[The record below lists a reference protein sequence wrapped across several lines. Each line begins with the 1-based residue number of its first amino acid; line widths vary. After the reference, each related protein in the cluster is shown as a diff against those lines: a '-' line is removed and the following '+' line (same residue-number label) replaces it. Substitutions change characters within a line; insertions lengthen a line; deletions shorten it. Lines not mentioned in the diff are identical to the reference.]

1 VRTLLIAA
9 LVAQVAPFAGQGGQM
24 PDPKQMSGMPLPV
37 PDLPAG
43 TATARVI
50 RGQLTNPLEGQTVEL
65 TGAGETKKATTDA
78 AGRATFTNLTPGSHV
93 KMSVTV
99 GAETID
105 SREFDVP
112 SQGGIR
118 VMLVATDAATEAR
131 AAEDK
136 KLREEPPVKGTVVL
150 GDQSRFVI
158 EMGDDTLNVFNLMQI
173 VNTAR
178 RQVDTGGPLVFELP
192 KEAVGAGLMEGS
204 SPKAVAAGNK
214 VTVSGPFPPGVTN
227 VQFGY
232 SMPLGSET
240 ITIDQRMPAQLTQVT
255 VVAQKTA
262 GMEFS
267 SPQVKDHR
275 DMQAEGQDYI
285 VGQGGGV
292 RAGESVSLTL
302 SGLPHRPT
310 WPRNVALTLAVAIL
324 GAGAWG
330 AVRRRTDT
338 TAKDR
343 RHRLQARRDSLFA
356 KLAALENER
365 RQGRIDAAAYAAKRE
380 TLVSALEDLY
390 AGLDREAVA

>member
-1 VRTLLIAA
+1 MLIAA

-24 PDPKQMSGMPLPV
+24 PDPKQMSGLPLPV
-37 PDLPAG
+37 PDLPVG

-78 AGRATFTNLTPGSHV
+78 AGRATFTSLAPGSHV

-118 VMLVATDAATEAR
+118 VMLVATDVATEAR

-136 KLREEPPVKGTVVL
+136 KLGKEPPVKGTVVL

-158 EMGDDTLNVFNLMQI
+158 EMGDDALNVFNLMQI

-192 KEAVGAGLMEGS
+192 KAAVGAGLMEGS
-204 SPKAVAAGNK
+204 WPNAVAAGNK
-214 VTVSGPFPPGVTN
+214 VTVNGPFPPGVTN

-262 GMEFS
+262 GMEVS

-302 SGLPHRPT
+302 SGLPHRPA

-330 AVRRRTDT
+330 AMRRQTNT
-338 TAKDR
+338 AAKDR

-356 KLAALENER
+356 KLTALETER
-365 RQGRIDAAAYAAKRE
+365 RQGRIDAAGYAAKRE